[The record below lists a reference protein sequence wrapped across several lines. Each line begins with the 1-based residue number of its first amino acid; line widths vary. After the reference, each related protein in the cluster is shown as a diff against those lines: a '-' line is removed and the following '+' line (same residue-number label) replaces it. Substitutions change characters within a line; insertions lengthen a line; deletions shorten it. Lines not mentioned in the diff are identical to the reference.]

1 MDEKINAMM
10 RVISARLPISAEEA
24 AEAANSPTATSRRAA
39 EAPPSSTTEGH
50 ASKKGSGVLEDIKVA
65 LTPV

>member
-24 AEAANSPTATSRRAA
+24 AEAAGSPTSRRPA

-50 ASKKGSGVLEDIKVA
+50 ASNKGSGVLEDITVA

>member
-24 AEAANSPTATSRRAA
+24 AEAANSPTSRRAP